1 MILISSI
8 HNPPLT
14 LPPPTPNAHFISRT
28 YRLRRF
34 VSFDSSPS
42 PTFPGPAPLFTHQS
56 PNPKPKPKPTG
67 PGKYPPPVPNL
78 ELHSAAASG
87 NVGLVQYAL
96 THGQPV
102 NSVLHGVLPL
112 HAACSGGSVSVVRML
127 LECGADVNAPRLPR
141 RYSDGKRGTAPSVG
155 TAGST
160 PLHFAAANGHAPI
173 VQMLLA
179 SGADPT
185 KPDKNGNTAED
196 LATINGHED
205 VVRVLHA
212 FEHLQS
218 RDAAHS
224 DRAEPSSPSGS
235 TSQLPEEDEGSSVRH
250 HWIGSRKGKERAFSL
265 SSSRSDGVIKVK
277 SSLEGLLR
285 RGTRHSSGVFSA
297 HSGDDSRSEL
307 SVAGSG
313 PGQGPGSSSIPRIST
328 YSDMS
333 SNVESDQLQSPAE
346 IETPGSPSPKKGI
359 SVPLAPED
367 DSNNSLTRITSGHSS
382 TSNGT
387 SIVLASPPHSAGL
400 TPPTPRG
407 RHGSTSSHR
416 PSLPSILEKAVHP
429 GQAFRAALRH
439 HGEKEQKVQFSPD
452 PSTDSHSHEADTH
465 HAPSS
470 GGFFRGRRKS
480 HDPDLNNQ
488 HHGKKHGKHGIKSF
502 FRRSHSPPSRSPSPP
517 QRKDAKPID
526 AEELEE
532 GIQRLKRASLDLERI
547 EDEQAG
553 NVTEEGSQDE
563 GERRRSWEKSDDDAT
578 PQPKPTASSAPA
590 TKTKFFPDS
599 PTLGPPRLA
608 GRSNELPS
616 TASSPGGRPRTGSE
630 VIAPSPLANEWAHD
644 TDDSD
649 SSLPHRGIR
658 RVRTE
663 VIKSPSSSYPTS
675 PLSPDSP
682 YTSPPSP
689 RGARPRSAT
698 YTGGLPSPVLH
709 TLPKGLNPP
718 RPLGLGWEDDV
729 DLRKVAASGLIRRES
744 QRRQEEAEAEA
755 GDEIEGEDEE
765 EYHDAVSPDPQ
776 AGDADALGSRTED
789 EIESTPTPQSEL
801 VLNDPPE
808 TEDKPDLVGH
818 IRGDNAGSGTNESSR
833 LSTPAASLRHSS
845 TSDDV
850 DDSGYRQGKNI
861 AAPLPTFTSVVDNRP
876 RGKSVSSVSSSTSGM
891 GYSFAQ
897 TVSTPSTSLTPPSAL
912 SLLPSGPVPA
922 FPPVPE
928 NEVVSN
934 PPSHRRTM
942 TQRTISSHAEA
953 KELVKQNETDILQL
967 AQLPPSL
974 DSSRSLAE
982 QLAAYGENVAIQQ
995 QFAAMERRSSQGL
1008 TPRGGESEDGE
1019 SYFSAESG
1027 WSRGSSRSSEKER
1040 RVRLGS
1046 AQGTKPRAL
1055 SNPLLPLT
1063 SIDAPRSSMPAINTI
1078 YDKRA
1083 DAYRKHMATL
1093 SAAQPI
1099 LPSAT
1104 RHAQSRAR
1112 RQRAASSHEM
1122 WLDAGPMNRRPTSSQ
1137 SHTSM
1142 PFSVIDAEAEEVAR
1156 HPHISGPMPV
1166 VSNPVTGQRAR
1177 KSSAGSSTSHHHGQA
1192 TSSGHGRAHT
1202 APRPTSKFILPS
1214 SASQHIS
1221 SSMSTAGSGIG
1232 PTPIA
1237 DILSTRF
1244 QGLSTTPTASSFATP
1259 ALVASQLRST
1269 SGGKSGIGSGSGSG
1283 LGSGH
1288 GPAGAHQ
1295 HNSAAVGGAGYG
1307 KDSPYVS
1314 IFSHRYAA
1322 TPLNEDDSD
1331 DEEQERREYTVIEN
1345 DWRGGHVVRPDELG
1359 LTTSSE
1365 GKKGKWGLKKM
1376 GLGRKS

>member
-14 LPPPTPNAHFISRT
+14 PPPPTPNAHFISRA
-28 YRLRRF
+28 YRMRRF
-34 VSFDSSPS
+34 VSSESSLPS
-42 PTFPGPAPLFTHQS
+42 PITPYPTPLS
-56 PNPKPKPKPTG
+56 LNPKSPKSA
-67 PGKYPPPVPNL
+67 GKYPPPVPNL

-141 RYSDGKRGTAPSVG
+141 RYSDGKKGTAPSVG

-212 FEHLQS
+212 FEHLQN
-218 RDAAHS
+218 RDAALS

-235 TSQLPEEDEGSSVRH
+235 TSHLAAEEDEAGSVRH
-250 HWIGSRKGKERAFSL
+250 HWIGSRKGKERAISL
-265 SSSRSDGVIKVK
+265 SSSRSDSAVKVK

-285 RGTRHSSGVFSA
+285 RGTRHSSGLFST

-307 SVAGSG
+307 SVAASAAPAPG
-313 PGQGPGSSSIPRIST
+313 PIPRIST

-333 SNVESDQLQSPAE
+333 SNIESDQLQSPAE
-346 IETPGSPSPKKGI
+346 IEPPDSDRPP
-359 SVPLAPED
+359 APED
-367 DSNNSLTRITSGHSS
+367 ESANSLTRITSGHSS

-387 SIVLASPPHSAGL
+387 SIVLASPPNSAGL
-400 TPPTPRG
+400 PPPPPIPRG

-429 GQAFRAALRH
+429 GQAFRAALRQH
-439 HGEKEQKVQFSPD
+439 HGSEKEPKVQFSPD
-452 PSTDSHSHEADTH
+452 PSSESHSIEATAH
-465 HAPSS
+465 HHSS

-480 HDPDLNNQ
+480 HDLADSHSQQ
-488 HHGKKHGKHGIKSF
+488 HLKKQGKHGFRSF

-517 QRKDAKPID
+517 QKKDAKPID

-532 GIQRLKRASLDLERI
+532 GIQRLKRASLDLERMG
-547 EDEQAG
+547 DEA
-553 NVTEEGSQDE
+553 EE
-563 GERRRSWEKSDDDAT
+563 RRSWEQSDEDVIY
-578 PQPKPTASSAPA
+578 QPKPTATSAPA

-608 GRSNELPS
+608 GRSSDLPS
-616 TASSPGGRPRTGSE
+616 TVSSPGGRPRTGSE

-644 TDDSD
+644 TTTDDSD
-649 SSLPHRGIR
+649 SSIPRRGIR

-663 VIKSPSSSYPTS
+663 VIKSPSNSYPSS
-675 PLSPDSP
+675 PLSPDQSH
-682 YTSPPSP
+682 TSPPSSP
-689 RGARPRSAT
+689 RGVRPRSAT
-698 YTGGLPSPVLH
+698 YTGGLPNNLQ
-709 TLPKGLNPP
+709 KGLNPP
-718 RPLGLGWEDDV
+718 RPVGLGWEDEV
-729 DLRKVAASGLIRRES
+729 DLRKVAASGLIRKES
-744 QRRQEEAEAEA
+744 QRRQEEAEVEN
-755 GDEIEGEDEE
+755 ETEDNEE
-765 EYHDAVSPDPQ
+765 EYHDALSPSLP
-776 AGDADALGSRTED
+776 AEDAAPANEED
-789 EIESTPTPQSEL
+789 VATPTPQSE
-801 VLNDPPE
+801 VVSTDPSE
-808 TEDKPDLVGH
+808 AEDKSQLTGRL
-818 IRGDNAGSGTNESSR
+818 RGASIGSGTTGSSR
-833 LSTPAASLRHSS
+833 LSTPAASLRLSHH
-845 TSDDV
+845 TSEDL
-850 DDSGYRQGKNI
+850 DDSGCKPNKPL
-861 AAPLPTFTSVVDNRP
+861 AAPLVTSVNDNRP

-912 SLLPSGPVPA
+912 SLLPSGPLSS

-928 NEVVSN
+928 NEVVVSN

-953 KELVKQNETDILQL
+953 KQVVKQNESDILQL

-995 QFAAMERRSSQGL
+995 QFAAMERRASQGL

-1027 WSRGSSRSSEKER
+1027 RSRGSSRSSEKER
-1040 RVRLGS
+1040 RVRRPGS
-1046 AQGTKPRAL
+1046 AQGNKPRAL
-1055 SNPLLPLT
+1055 SNPLTPLT
-1063 SIDAPRSSMPAINTI
+1063 SIDAPRTSMPAINSI

-1093 SAAQPI
+1093 SAAQPV
-1099 LPSAT
+1099 LPSST

-1122 WLDAGPMNRRPTSSQ
+1122 WLDAGPMNRRPTSSH
-1137 SHTSM
+1137 SHTSTA
-1142 PFSVIDAEAEEVAR
+1142 FSAIDAEADTDDDSTR
-1156 HPHISGPMPV
+1156 YPHISGPMPV
-1166 VSNPVTGQRAR
+1166 ASNPVTGQRPR
-1177 KSSAGSSTSHHHGQA
+1177 KSSAGSHH
-1192 TSSGHGRAHT
+1192 GHGRAQT
-1202 APRPTSKFILPS
+1202 APHPTSKFVLPL
-1214 SASQHIS
+1214 AS
-1221 SSMSTAGSGIG
+1221 SSMSTATSG

-1244 QGLSTTPTASSFATP
+1244 QGLSTTPTASSLNTP
-1259 ALVASQLRST
+1259 GLPPHQSRSA
-1269 SGGKSGIGSGSGSG
+1269 SGGKSAQAT
-1283 LGSGH
+1283 LT
-1288 GPAGAHQ
+1288 
-1295 HNSAAVGGAGYG
+1295 GAGFG

-1322 TPLNEDDSD
+1322 TPLNEDESD

-1345 DWRGGHVVRPDELG
+1345 DWRGGHIVRPDELG
-1359 LTTSSE
+1359 LSTGNE

-1376 GLGRKS
+1376 SLGRKS